1 MEQRCSGSEP
11 LRSSRR
17 WWNQAGL
24 FIAPTLLIAF
34 ASERCGEREAVSS
47 QRPRVW
53 EASGQARRAGAPGAQ
68 STGFPCPSTARD
80 EWVGA
85 FQAGSNEETDSWNA
99 MMVQG
104 GVRG

>member
-1 MEQRCSGSEP
+1 MEQRRSGSGP
-11 LRSSRR
+11 LGGRR
-17 WWNQAGL
+17 RQWNFAGL
-24 FIAPTLLIAF
+24 FTAPMLLIAF
-34 ASERCGEREAVSS
+34 ASGPCGEREAVSS

-53 EASGQARRAGAPGAQ
+53 EACGQARRAGAPQAQ

-85 FQAGSNEETDSWNA
+85 LQAGSDEETDRWNA

>member
-1 MEQRCSGSEP
+1 MEQRRSGSEP

-17 WWNQAGL
+17 RRNTAGNC
-24 FIAPTLLIAF
+24 IAPLLLM
-34 ASERCGEREAVSS
+34 ASTSGQCGEREAVSS
-47 QRPRVW
+47 RRPRVW
-53 EASGQARRAGAPGAQ
+53 EAGGQARRAGAPRAQ
-68 STGFPCPSTARD
+68 STGFPCPSAARD

-85 FQAGSNEETDSWNA
+85 LQAGSDEETDHWNV

>member
-1 MEQRCSGSEP
+1 MEQRRSGSEP
-11 LRSSRR
+11 VRSSRR
-17 WWNQAGL
+17 RGDIAGN
-24 FIAPTLLIAF
+24 FTASLLLMTF
-34 ASERCGEREAVSS
+34 ASGRCGERGAVSS
-47 QRPRVW
+47 RRLRVW
-53 EASGQARRAGAPGAQ
+53 EAGGQARRAGAPQAQ

-85 FQAGSNEETDSWNA
+85 LQAVSDEETVLWNA